1 MGLKDFGAWGCKV
14 RERDL
19 ACENVMEEKTKMSQ
33 NNEICLTIFV
43 RLSSRERESQ
53 GERERVASFNISPT
67 IYMEMRRILIH
78 EVTKQ

>member
-1 MGLKDFGAWGCKV
+1 LGLKDFGAWGCKV

-43 RLSSRERESQ
+43 RLSFRERAR
-53 GERERVASFNISPT
+53 ERERVASFNISPT
-67 IYMEMRRILIH
+67 IYMERRRILIH